1 MSPDAIGAALWV
13 LAIVLVCLAFR
24 AGRKGRRA
32 GTLTGAVA
40 GTLYE
45 WQNQDKQRAIEVIV
59 EGQAGARD
67 PEDRDGN
74 LPDLQTPRKA

>member
-13 LAIVLVCLAFR
+13 LAIVLVCLAFHT
-24 AGRKGRRA
+24 GRKGRRT

-45 WQNQDKQRAIEVIV
+45 WQNKEKQNAIEIIV

-67 PEDRDGN
+67 PEHRDGN
-74 LPDLQTPRKA
+74 LPDLETPRKA